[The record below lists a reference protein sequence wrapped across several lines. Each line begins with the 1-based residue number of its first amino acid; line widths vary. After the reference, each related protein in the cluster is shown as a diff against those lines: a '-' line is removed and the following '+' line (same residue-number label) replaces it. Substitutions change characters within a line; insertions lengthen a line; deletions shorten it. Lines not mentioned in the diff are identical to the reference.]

1 MGSNLN
7 FNPAR
12 NSPSTSMEHNTLQ
25 LGSLRFS
32 PNAVVLT
39 DGHQHT
45 VVLVLGYL
53 RHT

>member
-1 MGSNLN
+1 MGTNLTS
-7 FNPAR
+7 NPA
-12 NSPSTSMEHNTLQ
+12 HNALQ

-39 DGHQHT
+39 DGHLHT